1 MNNFDNINPNVFG
14 VGSNFWDNG
23 TVGNYWSNYT
33 QKYPNV
39 REVGSSGIGD
49 IPYVIGTNNTPVSSA
64 SALGLA
70 EILVMSHSPSPMP
83 EPYSSAIDPLLL
95 AALTIVAVA
104 LVLVAVAVLKRQ
116 KKQT

>member
-49 IPYVIGTNNTPVSSA
+49 IPYVIGTNNTDFHPLITPVSSA
-64 SALGLA
+64 
-70 EILVMSHSPSPMP
+70 
-83 EPYSSAIDPLLL
+83 
-95 AALTIVAVA
+95 
-104 LVLVAVAVLKRQ
+104 
-116 KKQT
+116 